1 MRARFVLTMT
11 ILSFIFSLATVWTL
25 AIPFWISF
33 IVFILCVSYIQDN
46 KERMIREL
54 DEDEL

>member
-1 MRARFVLTMT
+1 MKARFVLTIA
-11 ILSFIFSLATVWTL
+11 ILSFILSFATVWTL

-46 KERMIREL
+46 KERML
-54 DEDEL
+54 VN